1 MFDYITG
8 KLVQKTESYAVVEA
22 GGIGYRIFS
31 TLSSLNEM
39 GEVGQ
44 NVKLYIYFNIKNTS
58 DILTLYGF
66 TGREERKTFEM
77 ILGVSGIGAKTAAAL
92 LSNVSSSKFA
102 LCVVTNDAKY
112 LASHTP
118 GLGPKGAQR
127 LILEL
132 KDKFKEVELDNV
144 GAEELFADTGD
155 DTNEALSALVVLGY
169 SKTEAERALA
179 GSDGSVEDRIK
190 YALKKLM

>member
-92 LSNVSSSKFA
+92 LSNVSASKFA

-127 LILEL
+127 IILEL
-132 KDKFKEVELDNV
+132 KDKFKEVELDTV

>member
-92 LSNVSSSKFA
+92 LSNVSASKFA
-102 LCVVTNDAKY
+102 LCVVTNDSKY

-127 LILEL
+127 IILEL

-155 DTNEALSALVVLGY
+155 DT
-169 SKTEAERALA
+169 
-179 GSDGSVEDRIK
+179 
-190 YALKKLM
+190 